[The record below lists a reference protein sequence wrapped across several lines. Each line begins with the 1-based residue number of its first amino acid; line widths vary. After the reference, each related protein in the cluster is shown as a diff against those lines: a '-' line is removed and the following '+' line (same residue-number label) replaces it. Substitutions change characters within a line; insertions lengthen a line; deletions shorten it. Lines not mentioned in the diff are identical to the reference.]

1 MARTRARHAT
11 EDTASGYGD
20 ASGPARAGR
29 SGLER
34 PSPDRPSPDKA
45 LPEKPLTEHQALS
58 ALGKLRTLPERLDG
72 TADPLRVGSRAAEV
86 LGAIVARCYAA
97 RSERAPETSLPRSR
111 KRRFVATRR
120 ILDGLAEMSSLATDD
135 ERPVV
140 EMMVRQTLMMQAE
153 ASLPRG
159 FVEVSAGIASAPPLA
174 GGGK

>member
-29 SGLER
+29 SGLEK
-34 PSPDRPSPDKA
+34 PSPDRPLAD
-45 LPEKPLTEHQALS
+45 KPLTEHQALS

-72 TADPLRVGSRAAEV
+72 AADPLRVGSRAAEV
-86 LGAIVARCYAA
+86 LGAIVSGCYAA
-97 RSERAPETSLPRSR
+97 RSERAPGTSLPRSR

-120 ILDGLAEMSSLATDD
+120 ILDGLAEMSTLATED

-140 EMMVRQTLMMQAE
+140 EMMVRQTLTMQAE